1 MIVEI
6 VVAVVLDIVVI
17 VIVVLILMS
26 YPPDSN
32 LAFQQATMLF
42 RCKQSEAMSSAHRHN
57 VLSAAINLWLHVE
70 WPS

>member
-32 LAFQQATMLF
+32 LAFQQATML
-42 RCKQSEAMSSAHRHN
+42 
-57 VLSAAINLWLHVE
+57 L
-70 WPS
+70 